1 MQLNEFTVHRRL
13 RGQVSASASVSASA
27 WILSLLLAAP
37 AAHALQL
44 IDAKDGVAVE
54 AIVSIKEPT
63 RIRIEGAA
71 ITDVFGSIY
80 SSQCSTDAAGLT
92 AMPPGPPVT
101 PAPNAVGLNQGVIN
115 PAGEVML
122 ECDRDKGEVYIRPVG
137 TSSKPINLFVASAQ
151 ATYTLVLRR
160 SDTPAD
166 TIVIRDRHM
175 GDRHMGD
182 RQIGDRTNRDR
193 LSDSRADATTPSGA
207 LVHRPL
213 GPSAHPIRS
222 MKALLVAMA
231 TDKPGPDVQVE
242 EVGSTLRLWAE
253 SDFSLVRRYEM
264 RELFGEKYLLRNI
277 SPAVMVLAE
286 QEFDRPDGAMD
297 GQVLGVAIEN
307 HNLRPGESTFV
318 YVIRRGGVR

>member
-1 MQLNEFTVHRRL
+1 MQFNEFPSTGRSPHQSVGVTPR
-13 RGQVSASASVSASA
+13 VSSALA
-27 WILSLLLAAP
+27 LSLSSMLMLVSTNTS
-37 AAHALQL
+37 ALQV

-80 SSQCSTDAAGLT
+80 SSQCAPDPAGLA
-92 AMPPGPPVT
+92 AMPPGTPVT
-101 PAPNAVGLNQGVIN
+101 AASSSGGFNSGVIN
-115 PAGEVML
+115 PAGEVVL

-137 TSSKPINLFVASAQ
+137 NSNKPINLFVASNY

-166 TIVIRDRHM
+166 TIVIRDRQS
-175 GDRHMGD
+175 GDRKS
-182 RQIGDRTNRDR
+182 GDRTNRDR
-193 LSDSRADATTPSGA
+193 RSVGAADESTQSGH
-207 LVHRPL
+207 LVQRPL

-231 TDKPGPDVQVE
+231 TDKLGPDIQVE
-242 EVGSTLRLWAE
+242 EVGRTLKFWAE
-253 SDFSLVRRYEM
+253 SDFSLLRRYEM

-286 QEFDRPDGAMD
+286 QEFDRPDGPLD

-307 HNLRPGESTFV
+307 HNLRPGESTLV

>member
-1 MQLNEFTVHRRL
+1 MQFNESPAHGRL
-13 RGQVSASASVSASA
+13 QGLASASASASA
-27 WILSLLLAAP
+27 LVLSLLLAAP
-37 AAHALQL
+37 CALALQL
-44 IDAKDGVAVE
+44 VDAKDGVAVE

-80 SSQCSTDAAGLT
+80 SSQCAQDATSLT
-92 AMPPGPPVT
+92 ATTPGTPPS
-101 PAPNAVGLNQGVIN
+101 VGFNSGAIN
-115 PAGEVML
+115 PAGEVVL

-137 TSSKPINLFVASAQ
+137 TSNKPINLFVASAH

-166 TIVIRDRHM
+166 TIVIRDR
-175 GDRHMGD
+175 
-182 RQIGDRTNRDR
+182 QSGDRTGRDR
-193 LSDSRADATTPSGA
+193 LAVGRAEATTQGVSK
-207 LVHRPL
+207 VQQPL

-242 EVGSTLRLWAE
+242 EVGRALKLWAE
-253 SDFSLVRRYEM
+253 GDFSLVRRYEM
-264 RELFGEKYLLRNI
+264 RELLGEKYLLRNI
-277 SPAVMVLAE
+277 SQAVMVLAE

-307 HNLRPGESTFV
+307 HNLRPGDSTFV
-318 YVIRRGGVR
+318 YVIRRGGAR

>member
-1 MQLNEFTVHRRL
+1 MQFNEFHSSGRSPHQSVGL
-13 RGQVSASASVSASA
+13 PLGVSSALA
-27 WILSLLLAAP
+27 LSLSSMLMLVSTNTQ
-37 AAHALQL
+37 ALQV

-80 SSQCSTDAAGLT
+80 SSQCAPDPAVLT
-92 AMPPGPPVT
+92 AMPPGTPVT
-101 PAPNAVGLNQGVIN
+101 AASSSGGLNSGVIN
-115 PAGEVML
+115 PAGEVVL

-137 TSSKPINLFVASAQ
+137 TSTKPINLFVASNY

-166 TIVIRDRHM
+166 TIVIRDRKS
-175 GDRHMGD
+175 
-182 RQIGDRTNRDR
+182 GDRTNRDR
-193 LSDSRADATTPSGA
+193 RSLGA
-207 LVHRPL
+207 AEEGTQGGQLVQRPL
-213 GPSAHPIRS
+213 GPSPIRS

-231 TDKPGPDVQVE
+231 TDKLGPDIQVE
-242 EVGSTLRLWAE
+242 EVGRTLKLWAE
-253 SDFSLVRRYEM
+253 SDFSLLRRYEM

-277 SPAVMVLAE
+277 SPSVMVLAE
-286 QEFDRPDGAMD
+286 QEFDRPDGPLD

-307 HNLRPGESTFV
+307 HNLRPGESTQV

>member
-1 MQLNEFTVHRRL
+1 MQFNEFHSSGRSPHQSVGL
-13 RGQVSASASVSASA
+13 PLGGSSALA
-27 WILSLLLAAP
+27 LSLSSMLMLVSTNTS
-37 AAHALQL
+37 ALQV

-80 SSQCSTDAAGLT
+80 SSQCAPDPAGLT
-92 AMPPGPPVT
+92 AMPPGTPVT
-101 PAPNAVGLNQGVIN
+101 AASSSGGLNSGVIN
-115 PAGEVML
+115 PAGEVVL

-137 TSSKPINLFVASAQ
+137 TSTKPINLFVASNY

-166 TIVIRDRHM
+166 TIVIRDRKS
-175 GDRHMGD
+175 
-182 RQIGDRTNRDR
+182 GDRTNRDR
-193 LSDSRADATTPSGA
+193 RSVGA
-207 LVHRPL
+207 AEEGTQGGAWVQRPL

-231 TDKPGPDVQVE
+231 TDKLGPDIQVE
-242 EVGSTLRLWAE
+242 EVGRTLKLWAE
-253 SDFSLVRRYEM
+253 SDFSLLRRYEM

-277 SPAVMVLAE
+277 SPSVMVLAE
-286 QEFDRPDGAMD
+286 QEFDRPDGPLD

-307 HNLRPGESTFV
+307 HNLRPGESTQV